1 MGDVKQETLRK
12 LDEALMNGLV
22 DQEVI
27 PLLEAINKL
36 PWAVTTSSCSGRLM
50 VISVPEPG
58 DKLGSTVLGKWHRTV
73 SSEEVLDA
81 LGKWNGSGQV
91 HLLVQPLLL
100 HIRCMDIVTASELR
114 NLANGNG
121 LKFSTIR
128 SIRTDHSGTIP
139 DWGVVVEF
147 LGTERIE
154 VPLHIYNRDSMPFII
169 PPLVVHGNELL
180 VRIKERIPTIVSAIL
195 GMEIN
200 K

>member
-1 MGDVKQETLRK
+1 MK
-12 LDEALMNGLV
+12 GLV
-22 DQEVI
+22 DPEVV

-36 PWAVTTSSCSGRLM
+36 PCAVTTSSCSGRIM

-73 SSEEVLDA
+73 SSQEVLDA
-81 LGKWNGSGQV
+81 LGKWDGSGQV

-128 SIRTDHSGTIP
+128 SVRTDPSGRIP

-154 VPLHIYNRDSMPFII
+154 VPLHIFNRESLPFII
-169 PPLVVHGNELL
+169 PPLVEHGNELI
-180 VRIKERIPTIVSAIL
+180 VRIKGRIPTLVSAIL
-195 GMEIN
+195 ELEN
-200 K
+200 EK